1 MGGGKLGFLLGLWL
15 MSLGVGAAES
25 NSIEYDTNFNSDI
38 RMLSP
43 SAYLMENVVR
53 IPIDWS
59 SPIVPPLAEKVF
71 AALSSVDHRAEH
83 IGTDTGPAK
92 VATAVYPRTTPA
104 VSATRPAEG
113 GTSMLEIPLFE
124 GTVPPRE
131 AVINIDLAFRTATG
145 TANLASYSTRAIV
158 AKGSFGAGRIL
169 TVPTTSG
176 RWTLLQQPVDI
187 HFNATWW
194 GGSPTYA
201 SIDNVKEG
209 VSYRGIAPLNGPDRA
224 RGVIPIDAE
233 LSGPGSQKKIRIYAG
248 SALLQEVEFHSGGV
262 LLIFR

>member
-104 VSATRPAEG
+104 VSATRPTAG
-113 GTSMLEIPLFE
+113 GISMLEIPLFE

-169 TVPTTSG
+169 TVPETSG
-176 RWTLLQQPVDI
+176 RWTLLQQPVDV

-209 VSYRGIAPLNGPDRA
+209 VSYRGIAPLNGPECA
-224 RGVIPIDAE
+224 RGVIPVDAE